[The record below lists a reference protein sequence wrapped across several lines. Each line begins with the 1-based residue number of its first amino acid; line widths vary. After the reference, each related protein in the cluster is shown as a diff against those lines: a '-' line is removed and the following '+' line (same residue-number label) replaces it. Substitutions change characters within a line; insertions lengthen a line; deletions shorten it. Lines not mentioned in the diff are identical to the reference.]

1 VWHGAGR
8 RDLRGEGYHLLTVP
22 NTLKNRLGNSS
33 AMVAVETANTPRGK
47 VKPHQPWILV
57 SFLAL

>member
-1 VWHGAGR
+1 M
-8 RDLRGEGYHLLTVP
+8 RGEGYHVLTVP
-22 NTLKNRLGNSS
+22 NTLKSRLGNSS

-57 SFLAL
+57 SFSAL